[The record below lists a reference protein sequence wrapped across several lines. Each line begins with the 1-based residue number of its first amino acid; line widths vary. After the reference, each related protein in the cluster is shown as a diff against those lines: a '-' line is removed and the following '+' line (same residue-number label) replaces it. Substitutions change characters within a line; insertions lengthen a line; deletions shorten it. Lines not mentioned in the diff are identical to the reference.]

1 MMGRCHNQWA
11 KYVLQPNVNE
21 IYLSFS
27 IVTQVQGEETS
38 SVEEYFLFIF
48 LYQKIGWMYTKK

>member
-1 MMGRCHNQWA
+1 MGRCHNQWA

-48 LYQKIGWMYTKK
+48 LYQKIG